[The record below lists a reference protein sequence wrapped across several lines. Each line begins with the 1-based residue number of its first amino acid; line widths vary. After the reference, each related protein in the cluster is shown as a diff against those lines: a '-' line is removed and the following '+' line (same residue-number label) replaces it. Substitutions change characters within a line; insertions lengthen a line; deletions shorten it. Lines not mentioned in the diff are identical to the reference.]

1 MTNKKTEHTTEDGT
15 TFKVGD
21 TIVEVD
27 RVGNPF
33 SETLGTVE
41 GFTKTLMKVTQTNGE
56 KRSYRLNVNYDA
68 TNIQDLRVY
77 TDKHRDILRAG
88 RKERMVYRT
97 AHDEINRLLYG
108 AYISMHNNSGVGRTT
123 APDPQKAY
131 NLLKEAQSKFDEA
144 ITRIEVE
151 VGEVLDY

>member
-27 RVGNPF
+27 RVGNPHLG
-33 SETLGTVE
+33 TIGTVE

-68 TNIQDLRVY
+68 TNIQDLRIF

-88 RKERMVYRT
+88 RNERMIYGT
-97 AHDEINRLLYG
+97 AHDEIKRILSG
-108 AYISMHNNSGVGRTT
+108 AYMYMFNNTGVRRTK
-123 APDPQKAY
+123 APDSLKTY
-131 NLLKEAQSKFDEA
+131 ELLKQAQAKLDEA

-151 VGEVLDY
+151 VGEVLD

>member
-1 MTNKKTEHTTEDGT
+1 MTIKKIEHTTEDGT

-21 TIVEVD
+21 TIEEVD

-33 SETLGTVE
+33 VETLGTVE
-41 GFTKTLMKVTQTNGE
+41 GFTKTLMKVTQTKGG
-56 KRSYRLNVNYDA
+56 KRAYRLNVNYDN
-68 TNIQDLRVY
+68 TNIQDLRVFA
-77 TDKHRDILRAG
+77 DKHRDILKAG

-108 AYISMHNNSGVGRTT
+108 AYISMHNNSGVRRTT

-131 NLLKEAQSKFDEA
+131 NLLKEAQSKLDEA

-151 VGEVLDY
+151 VGEVLD

>member
-33 SETLGTVE
+33 VETLGTVE
-41 GFTKTLMKVTQTNGE
+41 GFTKTLMKVTKSNGE
-56 KRSYRLNVNYDA
+56 KRSYSLNVNYDV
-68 TNIQDLRVY
+68 TNIRDIRVF
-77 TDKHRDILRAG
+77 TDKHRDTLRAG
-88 RKERMVYRT
+88 RNERSIYRT

-108 AYISMHNNSGVGRTT
+108 SYISMHNNSGVRHAT

-131 NLLKEAQSKFDEA
+131 NLLKEAQSKLDEA

-151 VGEVLDY
+151 VGEVLD

>member
-1 MTNKKTEHTTEDGT
+1 MTNKKTEHTTPDGI

-21 TIVEVD
+21 TVVRVD
-27 RVGNPF
+27 RVGNPYV
-33 SETLGTVE
+33 ETLATVE

-56 KRSYRLNVNYDA
+56 ERSYRLNVNYDA
-68 TNIQDLRVY
+68 TNIRDLRVF

-88 RKERMVYRT
+88 RYERMIYRT

-108 AYISMHNNSGVGRTT
+108 AYISMHNNSGVRRTT

-131 NLLKEAQSKFDEA
+131 NLLKEAQSKLDEA

-151 VGEVLDY
+151 SGEVLD

>member
-27 RVGNPF
+27 RVGNPHLG
-33 SETLGTVE
+33 TIGTVE
-41 GFTKTLMKVTQTNGE
+41 GFTKTLMKVTKSNGE

-68 TNIQDLRVY
+68 TNIRDLRVY

-88 RKERMVYRT
+88 RNERMIHRT
-97 AHDEINRLLYG
+97 AHDEIKRILSG
-108 AYISMHNNSGVGRTT
+108 AYMYMFNNTGVRRTK
-123 APDPQKAY
+123 APDSLKTY
-131 NLLKEAQSKFDEA
+131 ELLEQAQAKLDEA

-151 VGEVLDY
+151 VGEVLD

>member
-1 MTNKKTEHTTEDGT
+1 MN
-15 TFKVGD
+15 
-21 TIVEVD
+21 
-27 RVGNPF
+27 
-33 SETLGTVE
+33 
-41 GFTKTLMKVTQTNGE
+41 VTQTNGE

-68 TNIQDLRVY
+68 TNIRDLRVF

-88 RKERMVYRT
+88 RNERMIYRT
-97 AHDEINRLLYG
+97 AHEIKRLLSD
-108 AYISMHNNSGVGRTT
+108 AYISMHNNSGVRRTT

-131 NLLKEAQSKFDEA
+131 NLLKEAQSKLDEA